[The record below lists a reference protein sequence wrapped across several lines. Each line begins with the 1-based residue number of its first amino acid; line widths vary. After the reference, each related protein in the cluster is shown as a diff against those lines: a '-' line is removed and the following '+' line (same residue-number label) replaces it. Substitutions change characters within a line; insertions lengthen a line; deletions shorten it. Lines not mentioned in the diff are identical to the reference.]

1 MKKRQA
7 RSNGRWKG
15 IMITIKLTEAQHEVL
30 KAALVELDMVDD
42 SQNYWTERKY
52 KTFKRACYQI
62 WNPEEE
68 KLKKIKKILEKA

>member
-1 MKKRQA
+1 
-7 RSNGRWKG
+7 
-15 IMITIKLTEAQHEVL
+15 MIKIKLTEAQHEVL
-30 KAALVELDMVDD
+30 KAALVEYEGTILDMVDD

-62 WNPEEE
+62 WNPEED